1 MKKILFK
8 PYLIVLLAALFYTYE
23 YLLRI
28 EPSVMMEYLMN
39 KYTINTLAFG
49 TMVGMYYNAY
59 TPMQMVVGVMIDR
72 YGPRRML
79 ISALVICL
87 VGIFLFYQFDNYYI
101 ACLARF
107 LLGVGSSFAFVG
119 AVKLAA
125 MWLPSNRFA
134 LFAGTCTALGMLG
147 GMVGDVT
154 LSWGIEKTSVQS
166 MLHLSFWSGVV
177 LLLLFFFF
185 LENKKKY
192 STDGVDSSFKAVF
205 KGLYSIMIRPEFWFV
220 GLMGA
225 TLYLSVSGW
234 AEIWGINYMKIRFHL
249 PQNSPLAASINSLIF
264 FGWLIGSPLMGWL
277 SDKIRVR
284 VRMLLVGSF
293 IAALLGFM
301 LLWLPIDNVL
311 VVQILSFL
319 FGLVSSSQI
328 LVFAYARD
336 QVGADLMATAAS
348 FMNLIV
354 MCGGLVA
361 QPLVG
366 ELLRLTTPTGAQ
378 VDGALFSV
386 HQYQLALSFVP
397 IMMLIGGIVCLVW
410 YIKHKKQAG

>member
-28 EPSVMMEYLMN
+28 EPSVMVTYLMHHFS
-39 KYTINTLAFG
+39 INAFSFG
-49 TMVGMYYNAY
+49 AMVSMYYYAY

-72 YGPRRML
+72 YGPRKML
-79 ISALVICL
+79 ISALLTCL
-87 VGIFLFYQFDNYYI
+87 VGIFLFQAHDYSV
-101 ACLARF
+101 ACFARF
-107 LLGVGSSFAFVG
+107 LLGVGSSFAFAG
-119 AVKLAA
+119 ALKLAA
-125 MWLPSNRFA
+125 MWLPANRFA
-134 LFAGTCTALGMLG
+134 LFAGACTSLGMLG
-147 GMVGDVT
+147 GMIGDVT
-154 LSWGIEKTSVQS
+154 LTWGIEKTSVQT
-166 MLHLSFWSGVV
+166 MFHISFWSGVV
-177 LLLLFFFF
+177 LLLLFLFF

-192 STDGVDSSFKAVF
+192 STEGIDSSFKAVF
-205 KGLYSIMIRPEFWFV
+205 RGLYSIMTRPEFWFV

-225 TLYLSVSGW
+225 TLYLSLSGW
-234 AEIWGINYMKIRFHL
+234 AELWGVDYIATRFDL
-249 PQNSPLAASINSLIF
+249 PKSSTLAGRINSLIF
-264 FGWLIGSPLMGWL
+264 FGWLVGSPLMGWL

-293 IAALLGFM
+293 IAAMIGFA
-301 LLWLPIDNVL
+301 LLWLPIKNILL
-311 VVQILSFL
+311 VQTLSLL

-354 MCGGLVA
+354 MCGGMVA

-366 ELLRLTTPTGAQ
+366 ALLRLTTPTGTQA
-378 VDGALFSV
+378 DSAIFSV

-397 IMMLIGGIVCLVW
+397 VMMLFGGIVCLIW
-410 YIKHKKQAG
+410 YIKHTKQAG